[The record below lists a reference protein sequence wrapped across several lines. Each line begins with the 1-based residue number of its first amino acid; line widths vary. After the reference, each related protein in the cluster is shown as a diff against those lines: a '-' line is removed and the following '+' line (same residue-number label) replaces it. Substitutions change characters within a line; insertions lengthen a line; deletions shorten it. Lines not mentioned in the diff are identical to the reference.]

1 MEQVHLDTAGVT
13 QGVQLGHDTASGRQD
28 AMNMLMNIW
37 LDIES
42 RWKGEAKNAFGA
54 LYQLLHEDQD
64 RIRLDGTDVT
74 EQTDLAMRDTVG
86 QDQENG
92 QLFSALKGS
101 ALA

>member
-1 MEQVHLDTAGVT
+1 MEQVHLDTAGVS
-13 QGVQLGHDTASGRQD
+13 QAVALGHDTASGRSD
-28 AMNMLMNIW
+28 VMSMLQGIW

-42 RWKGEAKNAFGA
+42 KWKGEAKMAFGA
-54 LYQLLHEDQD
+54 LYTLLHEDQD

-74 EQTDLAMRDTVG
+74 EHTDLAMRETIG

-92 QLFSALKGS
+92 QLFSVLKGS